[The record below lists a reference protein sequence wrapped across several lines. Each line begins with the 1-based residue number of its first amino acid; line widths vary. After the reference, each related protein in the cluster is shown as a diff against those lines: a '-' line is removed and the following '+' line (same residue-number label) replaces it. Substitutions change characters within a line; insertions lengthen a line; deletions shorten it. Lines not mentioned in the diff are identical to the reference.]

1 MKKVLLISWDAYP
14 NYASGGIYTWTKT
27 LIDSMQELEFVVIN
41 QLSNPNGNGK
51 YSVPNNVTKVIE
63 IPIFGTNRYEEF
75 YDEKR
80 SLLLKI
86 LRTTESVIKNEFMPL
101 YKKFLNVVLSEASYT
116 EELIE
121 IIWQLHQFLTIYDSK
136 KCFEYNL
143 VWDSFIN
150 HIKNDRL
157 YENMSLKETLT
168 AFQLISRSMQV
179 LSFQV
184 PKVDIIHSSLAWLPS
199 MIAIFAKRES
209 NCPVIITEHGVAF
222 RELLLYYNAVLYDE
236 PAKIFWKFFS
246 RNITRAMYSI
256 ADVITPVCVANA
268 AWEKDLGTDPAKI
281 KVIYNGVNIQKFCP
295 MEIKREDDRP
305 TVVSVGRIEPY
316 KDIVCLIRAIGHVK
330 EVIPNIQCL
339 IYGRST
345 DLEYSIKCVDK
356 IKSLNLADNVK
367 FMGGTNEPE
376 KAYNSADVIAFSS
389 ITEGF
394 PFSIIEAMACGKAV
408 VAADVGGV
416 REALEGCGLLVRS
429 MRPKDL
435 ANGIITLLNDEQ
447 LRKELG
453 EVAIKKVKD
462 KFTIEK
468 TVEQIKKLY
477 EDLINS
483 FEVKKKTKLA
493 EVVVQ

>member
-1 MKKVLLISWDAYP
+1 MISWDAYP
-14 NYASGGIYTWTKT
+14 NYASGGVYTWTKD
-27 LIDSMQELEFVVIN
+27 LIDNMQDWEFIAVN

-51 YSVPNNVTKVIE
+51 YSVPNNVTKVIA

-75 YDEKR
+75 YNEKQ
-80 SLLLKI
+80 SLLSKI

-101 YKKFLNVVLSEASYT
+101 YNKFLNVVLSETCYP
-116 EELIE
+116 EDLVE
-121 IIWQLHQFLTIYDSK
+121 IIWKLHQFLTIYDSK
-136 KCFEYNL
+136 KCLEHNL
-143 VWDSFIN
+143 AWDNFLSQ
-150 HIKNDRL
+150 IKNDRL
-157 YENMSLKETLT
+157 YENMTLKETLT
-168 AFQLISRSMQV
+168 AFQLITRSMQ
-179 LSFQV
+179 LLALQV
-184 PKVDIIHSSLAWLPS
+184 PKVDIIHCSLAWLPS

-222 RELLLYYNAVLYDE
+222 RELLLYYNALLYDE

-256 ADVITPVCVANA
+256 ADVITPVCESNA
-268 AWEKDLGTDPAKI
+268 VWERDLGADPAKI
-281 KVIYNGVNIQKFCP
+281 KVIYNGVNIKKFRHI
-295 MEIKREDDRP
+295 EIKREDTRP

-316 KDIVCLIRAIGHVK
+316 KDIVCLIRAINYVK
-330 EVIPNIQCL
+330 EVIPNIQCF

-345 DLEYSIKCVDK
+345 DLEYSIKCVNT
-356 IKSLNLADNVK
+356 IKRFNLEDNVK
-367 FMGGTNEPE
+367 FMGGTSEPE
-376 KAYNSADVIAFSS
+376 KAYNSGDVIVFSS

-394 PFSIIEAMACGKAV
+394 PFAIIEAMACKRAV

-416 REALEGCGLLVRS
+416 REALEGCGILVRS

-435 ANGIITLLNDEQ
+435 ADGMITLLKDEQ

-453 EVAIKKVKD
+453 EVSLKKVKE

-483 FEVKKKTKLA
+483 FEVKKNIKLT
-493 EVVVQ
+493 EVAIQ